1 MNEMQVYGTI
11 KLLEMVIKQHLTGY
25 VASSSHLVVEG
36 TTTIS
41 FNIKKGDDLITL
53 YIYIQEDGLYK
64 IVLFENANWA
74 KPKYALTDLG
84 VMQVI
89 NFLNEM
95 SM

>member
-36 TTTIS
+36 TTNIS

-64 IVLFENANWA
+64 IVLFENANCD